1 MKREEIVLR
10 RPVRF
15 HARPA
20 GVVANEAQKYESEIS
35 LETEDRTVN
44 AKRAVSLMILG
55 ARSKITVVADG
66 PDEEAAVEAI
76 KNTLMTVSGW

>member
-1 MKREEIVLR
+1 MKQEEIILR

-20 GVVANEAQKYESEIS
+20 GVVANEAQKFESDIS
-35 LETEDRTVN
+35 LVTEDRTVN
-44 AKRAVSLMILG
+44 AKRSVSLMILG
-55 ARSKITVVADG
+55 ACSKLAVVADG

-76 KNTLMTVSGW
+76 KNVLMTVSGW